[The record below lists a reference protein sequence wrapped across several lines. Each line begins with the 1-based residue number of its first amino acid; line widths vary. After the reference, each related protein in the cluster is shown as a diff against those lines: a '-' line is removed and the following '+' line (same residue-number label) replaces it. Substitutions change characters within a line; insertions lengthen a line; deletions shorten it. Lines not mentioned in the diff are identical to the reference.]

1 MIINFDTCDRQLKIV
16 KFCFEKKWDVFFNK
30 LFDYLVNPSY
40 ETEAAFL
47 YQLVY
52 EASMQD
58 MSMMYMY
65 DSKNEK
71 EAIKKTSNS
80 SGPKTGFN
88 DLLVLRIRTQYSI
101 YFTKFWEENRKQKEK
116 MFRAY
121 IKDNYELGRIDDY
134 IGEFEKIK

>member
-1 MIINFDTCDRQLKIV
+1 MIINIDARDRQLQIIRV
-16 KFCFEKKWDVFFNK
+16 CFGKWDEFFNK
-30 LFDYLVNPSY
+30 LFDYMIHPNH
-40 ETEAAFL
+40 ETESVFL

-52 EASMQD
+52 KTRMRD
-58 MSMMYMY
+58 MSNMYMH
-65 DSKNEK
+65 DSKNE
-71 EAIKKTSNS
+71 EVAIKKISDAN
-80 SGPKTGFN
+80 GPKIGFN

-101 YFTKFWEENRKQKEK
+101 YFTKFWEEDRKEKEK